1 MTSRINKC
9 LCLLPE
15 AIEILRE
22 RAYEERLSMSRY
34 VENLILDSKRND
46 DKATSTPTQK

>member
-15 AIEILRE
+15 AIEVLRE

-34 VENLILDSKRND
+34 VENLILSSQRKETDIASEAND
-46 DKATSTPTQK
+46 

>member
-1 MTSRINKC
+1 MNNRINKC

-15 AIEILRE
+15 AIDILRE

-34 VENLILDSKRND
+34 VENLILNSKRKETDVASEAND
-46 DKATSTPTQK
+46 